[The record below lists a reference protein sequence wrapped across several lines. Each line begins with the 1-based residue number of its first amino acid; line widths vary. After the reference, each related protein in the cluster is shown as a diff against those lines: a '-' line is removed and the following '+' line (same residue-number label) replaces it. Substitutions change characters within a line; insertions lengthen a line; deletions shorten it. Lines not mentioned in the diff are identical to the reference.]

1 MSVVTRVCQQQVPA
15 RRRPKTFVGTGGLVC
30 LCYECDLAPRSAPVV
45 VSLGESGAHGGLP
58 RAAGGKHR
66 ADGLW
71 LSTMQAPY
79 LLLDSVS
86 VPLLH
91 RIFFIGLMS
100 LWRCLRKER
109 EWMWSE

>member
-1 MSVVTRVCQQQVPA
+1 MRRLRPGALLSLSVLGKAERAEVC
-15 RRRPKTFVGTGGLVC
+15 
-30 LCYECDLAPRSAPVV
+30 
-45 VSLGESGAHGGLP
+45 P
-58 RAAGGKHR
+58 RAAGGKHC

-86 VPLLH
+86 VLLVH

-109 EWMWSE
+109 EWMRSEGTYLSKCRSSGEP